1 MGSTKLKFILGGIVI
16 VGALVWLGFIGF
28 QESKAYYV
36 TVDEF
41 SAMQGDA
48 IQGKNL
54 KIAGDVMEGT
64 IDRNKTPLEF
74 VIGSQGKTLKVRYI
88 GKDVIPDTFTNGCK
102 AVVDGN
108 MAQDGVFQARRIE
121 AKCASKYEVE
131 YEKREKK

>member
-1 MGSTKLKFILGGIVI
+1 MGGTKLKFLLGGVVI
-16 VGALVWLGFIGF
+16 VGALIWLGFIGF

-41 SAMQGDA
+41 SAMQGDVH
-48 IQGKNL
+48 GKNL

-64 IDRNKTPLEF
+64 IDRGKSPIEF

-88 GKDVIPDTFTNGCK
+88 GKDVIPDTFTDGCK

-108 MAQDGVFQARRIE
+108 LGQDGIFQARRIE
-121 AKCASKYEVE
+121 AKCASKYEAE